1 MKELTFEYKKIKAI
15 CLAALILP
23 TVFFFL
29 GWIRIAF
36 SIPLT
41 VALLAAF
48 FFAVFRDSDDRKI
61 RISPKEL
68 TLIILMVTAW
78 CFLTGIGG
86 FTASKT
92 DMFWRNPI
100 YADLILKDWPVRYE
114 GSLEGYGLSYYIG
127 YWLIPGSVAKIFTF
141 MGEDAAWNIGRVAL
155 VVWSSALVFLCALLL
170 KSYTG
175 AKGFKP
181 TLIMLLLF
189 IFFSDMDVI
198 SMCTQTA
205 LNNLPEAFFD
215 QGRQFDTTT
224 NCWVFSSMSAQ
235 LAWVFNQ
242 SVPAWLATLLFLNE
256 RSAKCYALIGLSL
269 MITSPLP
276 LLGIFVFMI
285 AFAVRDLVVKAK
297 AGRLKEGIFSIASL
311 TNILAAVSVFPPVA
325 MYITSNKSSGSMIFG
340 LGYTAIHWKSYLAFL
355 LGCHI
360 ITVLV
365 LFRKKR
371 MFESILLLCSF
382 LIIPLV
388 FMGTAAFD
396 IVNYPYDRAAFSD
409 FCMRTSIPAIVILM
423 AMVGKYL
430 FGEYDFRNS
439 IRSKI
444 LTLVLILGLL
454 APSADIVSSI
464 AGAIDPARSF
474 FYPYAKS
481 MMSLE
486 EMEPADIFVVD
497 TDGSIKAD
505 ESNFVCITED
515 SSFFKYLAR

>member
-1 MKELTFEYKKIKAI
+1 
-15 CLAALILP
+15 
-23 TVFFFL
+23 
-29 GWIRIAF
+29 
-36 SIPLT
+36 
-41 VALLAAF
+41 
-48 FFAVFRDSDDRKI
+48 
-61 RISPKEL
+61 
-68 TLIILMVTAW
+68 
-78 CFLTGIGG
+78 
-86 FTASKT
+86 
-92 DMFWRNPI
+92 
-100 YADLILKDWPVRYE
+100 
-114 GSLEGYGLSYYIG
+114 
-127 YWLIPGSVAKIFTF
+127 
-141 MGEDAAWNIGRVAL
+141 
-155 VVWSSALVFLCALLL
+155 
-170 KSYTG
+170 
-175 AKGFKP
+175 
-181 TLIMLLLF
+181 
-189 IFFSDMDVI
+189 
-198 SMCTQTA
+198 
-205 LNNLPEAFFD
+205 
-215 QGRQFDTTT
+215 
-224 NCWVFSSMSAQ
+224 
-235 LAWVFNQ
+235 
-242 SVPAWLATLLFLNE
+242 
-256 RSAKCYALIGLSL
+256 
-269 MITSPLP
+269 
-276 LLGIFVFMI
+276 MI

-325 MYITSNKSSGSMIFG
+325 MYITSNKSSGSMILG

-355 LGCHI
+355 IGCHI

-365 LFRKKR
+365 LLRKKR
-371 MFESILLLCSF
+371 MFECILLLCSF

-464 AGAIDPARSF
+464 AGAIDPSRSF